1 MNRQTGNV
9 LATSWQPKNANRQP
23 ATSPYKNPL
32 LPEQP
37 VIHRQ
42 QTGNSETGNPDVAD
56 RKPDGFTVGVRRR
69 LPNRPQAPL
78 LPSLKAKP
86 RSIRT
91 DYFLQLD
98 YLVEA

>member
-1 MNRQTGNV
+1 MNPQTGNET
-9 LATSWQPKNANRQP
+9 ATSWQSKNANRQS
-23 ATSPYKNPL
+23 AMTPYKNPL

-37 VIHRQ
+37 VINRQ
-42 QTGNSETGNPDVAD
+42 QTGNPQTGNPDVAD
-56 RKPDGFTVGVRRR
+56 RKPDGFTVDACRR

-78 LPSLKAKP
+78 LLILKART

-98 YLVEA
+98 YEEEA